1 MDRVWPNVAVGDSA
15 LQVHTSAICKG
26 LGANRALLKTISGRG
41 YRLLGNWTVQLQD
54 ASLQPVGLQ
63 RIPGSERTPGTNL
76 PVVVAPLVGRSAA
89 MRRIQD
95 LLSANRAVTLTGP
108 GGIGKTALALKVAR
122 RILGEFEDGEWLVE
136 LASLTDPDLVPC

>member
-1 MDRVWPNVAVGDSA
+1 
-15 LQVHTSAICKG
+15 
-26 LGANRALLKTISGRG
+26 
-41 YRLLGNWTVQLQD
+41 
-54 ASLQPVGLQ
+54 
-63 RIPGSERTPGTNL
+63 
-76 PVVVAPLVGRSAA
+76 